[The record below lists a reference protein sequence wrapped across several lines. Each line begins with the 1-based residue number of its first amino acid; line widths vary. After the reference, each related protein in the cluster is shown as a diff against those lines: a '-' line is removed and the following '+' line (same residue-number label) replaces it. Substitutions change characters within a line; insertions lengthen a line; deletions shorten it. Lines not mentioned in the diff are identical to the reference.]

1 MANRVAV
8 NLLFRGQRAW
18 DARFDGG
25 ASARFDRE
33 AGLRTPARARGEG
46 AVIRRIFSP

>member
-1 MANRVAV
+1 MANWVAI
-8 NLLFRGQRAW
+8 NLRFRGQRAW

-33 AGLRTPARARGEG
+33 AGLRTPAGVRGERAAIG
-46 AVIRRIFSP
+46 RIFSP